1 MDWNI
6 KNNFSDIC
14 DIIYLFAQFYQ
25 YRKCYVPLLLNVRTF
40 LNFYFALRSKIC
52 SENVRKPINT
62 K

>member
-1 MDWNI
+1 M
-6 KNNFSDIC
+6 NFSDIC